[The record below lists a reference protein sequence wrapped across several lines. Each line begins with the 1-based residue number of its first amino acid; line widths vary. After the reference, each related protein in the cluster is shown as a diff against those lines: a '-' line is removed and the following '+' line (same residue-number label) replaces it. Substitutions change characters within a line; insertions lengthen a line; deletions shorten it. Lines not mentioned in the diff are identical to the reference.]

1 MNTGRPLFD
10 AWDQI
15 LQEQIPNFLRLY
27 LNPFVAQTCLCLNR
41 YVQDT
46 WHYGE
51 RPRPRYP
58 SFLANS
64 FDEALSG
71 AIKLAR
77 YAAAM
82 ENRPKT
88 GLVIDGDGRVGPLVA
103 VRLEGKGK
111 VEFIPE
117 ITVVSRELPN
127 TAGSSEAKARTGF
140 VVLFPG
146 RNAEDEWAL
155 GVLDAVRRDSNPLVI
170 VCVDRPGLTG
180 CRLDPGSPWK
190 RAQPDIVVVDESF
203 VRKQVPFG
211 AFSARE
217 ALYRHWTRRG
227 KTTFH
232 STTYQPNTISSLL
245 FLKCLELDDPA
256 FFAQLAEQFEHVAK
270 DPAYRK
276 FLFAELYNAS
286 LARATTAVGWDTPRF
301 QAAGHYIS
309 VNGRQIFDGVAGVAC
324 SIRGHNPVGYRQEIE
339 KLAGIAG
346 YQQAAAQRLRRLTGL
361 GELIPAVSGASAV
374 ENALRVGL
382 VAQFPRKYLLA
393 LKGGFGGKTLLALT
407 GTANHSY
414 KTHLDPLYPH
424 VLYVDPF
431 GESTIED
438 LEAAFR
444 EHPIAVVQMELIQ
457 AVGGVR
463 PVPSKVIQYLEAN
476 KRRWGYL
483 LFVDEVQTGMYRTGP
498 FLRSQDVGIEPD
510 LVTVGKGTSDM
521 MMPFAVTLFGDRVRE
536 PLEVLRSDLPA
547 ILRQRFDY
555 EYGFKTLLNVL
566 DRAAEAGLAD
576 RVRAAGALFAR
587 LLRERLSTC
596 KFVRDIRVFGLLIA
610 IELDVRRWPLR
621 WLKKQAGSVYV
632 MNLLRHE
639 PFPVFVGYCQYE
651 PHVLKFT
658 PPLSITDEEVDR
670 VCDAIAT
677 VLSRP
682 AHQLLLPFLGAL
694 AGTYVK
700 AKRETRRHGRENHER
715 LGC

>member
-1 MNTGRPLFD
+1 MSTGHPLFD
-10 AWDQI
+10 TWDQI
-15 LQEQIPNFLRLY
+15 IQEQLPNFLRLY
-27 LNPFVAQTCLCLNR
+27 VNPFVARTCLALNR
-41 YVQDT
+41 YVQDA
-46 WHYGE
+46 WHRDE

-77 YAAAM
+77 YAAAL
-82 ENRPKT
+82 ERRPKT
-88 GLVIDGDGRVGPLVA
+88 GLVIDGGGRLGPLSA

-117 ITVVSRELPN
+117 ITVIGRESLDDAAPWK
-127 TAGSSEAKARTGF
+127 AKDPFGF

-146 RNAEDEWAL
+146 AGPEAERAL
-155 GVLDAVRRDSNPLVI
+155 QVLDARRRNFDPLVI
-170 VCVDRPGLTG
+170 ACVDRTGLR
-180 CRLDPGSPWK
+180 CCHIDQASPWH
-190 RAQPDIVVVDESF
+190 RARPDIVVFDESF
-203 VRKQVPFG
+203 VRKHAPFG
-211 AFSARE
+211 AFAARE
-217 ALYRHWTRRG
+217 SLYRHWTRRG

-245 FLKCLELDDPA
+245 FLKCLERDDPE
-256 FFAQLAEQFEHVAK
+256 FFTQLAEQFERVAR
-270 DPAYRK
+270 DPVYRK
-276 FLFAELYNAS
+276 FVFAELYNAS
-286 LARATTAVGWDTPRF
+286 LARATTAVGWDTPRI
-301 QAAGHYIS
+301 QAAGHYIT
-309 VNGRQIFDGVAGVAC
+309 VNGKQVFDAVAGVAC

-339 KLAGIAG
+339 KLAGLRD
-346 YQQAAAQRLRRLTGL
+346 YQQAATECLRRLTGL
-361 GELIPAVSGASAV
+361 GGLIPAVSGAAAV

-382 VAQFPRKYLLA
+382 VAQFPRKYVLA

-407 GTANHSY
+407 GTANHAY

-431 GESTIED
+431 RESALED
-438 LEAAFR
+438 LDAAFQK
-444 EHPIAVVQMELIQ
+444 HPIAVVQMELIQ

-463 PVPSKVIQYLEAN
+463 PVPAKIVQHLEAN

-498 FLRSQDVGIEPD
+498 FLRSTELGIQPD
-510 LVTVGKGTSDM
+510 LVTIGKGTSDM
-521 MMPFAVTLFGDRVRE
+521 MLPFAVTLYGERVRE
-536 PLEVLRSDLPA
+536 PLEALNSDLPD

-566 DRAAEAGLAD
+566 NRAAEAEVSE
-576 RVRAAGALFAR
+576 RVREAGASFAKI
-587 LLRERLSTC
+587 LRDRLSAC
-596 KFVRDIRVFGLLIA
+596 KVVRDIRVFGLLIA

-621 WLKKQAGSVYV
+621 WFKKQAGSLYA

-639 PFPVFVGYCQYE
+639 PFPVLVGFCQYE

-658 PPLSITDEEVDR
+658 PPLSITKEEIER
-670 VCDAIAT
+670 VCDAIGA
-677 VLSRP
+677 VMHRP
-682 AHQLLLPFLGAL
+682 AHQLLRSFMGTL

-700 AKRETRRHGRENHER
+700 ARRESRRHGRENHEC
-715 LGC
+715 LEC